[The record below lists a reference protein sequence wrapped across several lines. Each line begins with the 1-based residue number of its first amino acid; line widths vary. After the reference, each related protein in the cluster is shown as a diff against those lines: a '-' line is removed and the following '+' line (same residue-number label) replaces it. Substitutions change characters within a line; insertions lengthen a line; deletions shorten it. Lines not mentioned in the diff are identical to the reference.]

1 MKLAEND
8 ENCEKVLT
16 RLEEQHSKYRFMAYS
31 LEARK
36 RKLKAQIPDLQKS
49 LAMVEVLKNESTERE
64 TQFLLS
70 DQVYIKAIVPPT
82 NHVCLWLGANV
93 MLEFPLDEAATLL
106 KENMNTAIMTLKT
119 VEHDQ
124 AFLRFVSSGIYF
136 KLFLLKRRLE

>member
-1 MKLAEND
+1 MKQSEND

-36 RKLKAQIPDLQKS
+36 RKLKTQIPDLQKS
-49 LAMVEVLKNESTERE
+49 LQMVEVLRNETEERE

-82 NHVCLWLGANV
+82 KTVCLWLGANV
-93 MLEFPLDEAATLL
+93 MLEYPLDEAETML
-106 KENMNTAIMTLKT
+106 KHNMKAAILNLKT
-119 VEHDQ
+119 VEYDQ
-124 AFLRFVSSGIYF
+124 AFLRLVYSFI
-136 KLFLLKRRLE
+136 E

>member
-1 MKLAEND
+1 MKQAANE

-36 RKLKAQIPDLQKS
+36 RKLKTQIPDLQKS
-49 LAMVEVLKNESTERE
+49 LQMVEVLRNETEERE

-82 NHVCLWLGANV
+82 KTVCLWLGANV
-93 MLEFPLDEAATLL
+93 MLEYPLDEAEVML
-106 KENMNTAIMTLKT
+106 KQNMKAAILNLKT
-119 VEHDQ
+119 IEYDQ
-124 AFLRFVSSGIYF
+124 AFLRYVYC
-136 KLFLLKRRLE
+136 FLKV